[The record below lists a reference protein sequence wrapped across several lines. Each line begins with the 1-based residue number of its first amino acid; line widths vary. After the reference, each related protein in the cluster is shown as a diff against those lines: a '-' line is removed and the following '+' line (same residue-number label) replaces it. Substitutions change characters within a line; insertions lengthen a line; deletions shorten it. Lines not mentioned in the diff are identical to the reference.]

1 MKIADLIPTVT
12 GSFPNDFNEII
23 KSINQNQIYKNK
35 NSEKLLWPAYQF
47 SKHSHDGQKRKS
59 GKPYFEH
66 CIAVAKLLADWHM
79 DINTIIGGILH
90 DCIED
95 TPVSFEE
102 LSNEFGEEVAS
113 LVDGVTKLGGIEYDT
128 RKEKQAE
135 NLMKMFLSMAKDIR
149 VVIIKFA
156 DRLHNMKTIEY
167 LSLIKQRR
175 IAIETRDV
183 YSPLAHRLGMFE
195 LKSQLDDL
203 VFKTLQP
210 EKYKK
215 VDKNLRSR
223 ILNRSKSLKKITNK
237 IKMN

>member
-149 VVIIKFA
+149 VILIKFA
-156 DRLHNMKTIEY
+156 DRLHNMST
-167 LSLIKQRR
+167 LDALPDQKQNR
-175 IAIETRDV
+175 IALETKEIFT
-183 YSPLAHRLGMFE
+183 PLAHRLGMNN
-195 LKSQLDDL
+195 
-203 VFKTLQP
+203 V
-210 EKYKK
+210 
-215 VDKNLRSR
+215 
-223 ILNRSKSLKKITNK
+223 K
-237 IKMN
+237 IKMEDLVYSYKDSK